1 MSENDDLSQWL
12 VLVYQFPK
20 GPDSRRVKVWRRL
33 QAVGA
38 VAIKNSVYVLP
49 CNDQARED
57 FAWLLTELKGDG
69 ADGAILE
76 SRFIDGMSDQQI
88 RDLFNTARDNDYKAL
103 ADEIEQV
110 LASLPVAI
118 EADDEESR
126 QNAYRALQRARK
138 RIAEI
143 EAIDFFAADGHDN
156 AEDAMRTLNGRIE
169 SGSTSEIAKEVS
181 MEAAALQD
189 LRNRVWVTRHG
200 VRVDRIASAWLVKRW
215 IDPDAHF
222 KFVASKEYSPDDDE
236 IRFDM
241 FEAEFT
247 HQGDRCTFEVLARLA
262 RPDDSALRSIGEIV
276 HDIDLKDGK
285 FDRPETSGIANLVSG
300 IVAGT
305 DDDERRIE
313 RGSQLFD
320 DLYQFFNS
328 VKT

>member
-1 MSENDDLSQWL
+1 MSENDDPSQWL

-20 GPDSRRVKVWRRL
+20 GPGSRRVKVWRRL

-169 SGSTSEIAKEVS
+169 SGSTSEIAKEAS

-222 KFVASKEYSPDDDE
+222 KFVPSREYSPDDDE

-285 FDRPETSGIANLVSG
+285 FDRPETPGIANLVSG

-320 DLYQFFNS
+320 DLYQFFNAG
-328 VKT
+328 KT